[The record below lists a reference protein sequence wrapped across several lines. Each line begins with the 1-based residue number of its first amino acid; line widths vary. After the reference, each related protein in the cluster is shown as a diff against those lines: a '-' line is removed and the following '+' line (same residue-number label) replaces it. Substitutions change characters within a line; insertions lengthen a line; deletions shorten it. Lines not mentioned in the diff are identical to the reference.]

1 MVLDWS
7 GLTGYPGFVYRGL
20 NLRQEISVGAA
31 NFPFAIVVERYRDT
45 EGAVR
50 GILEYPPTLVSMQAQ
65 NTDRGIARPEFES
78 DEGDSGALRRKIE
91 VDMNEGT
98 SDVDALSGETWRPD
112 ASRDE
117 TEKLEK
123 EGAVYR
129 VLVYEVAHHT
139 PANCKKRM
147 IAPWVSICQRKN
159 GAERI
164 EGHSESMPDPP
175 GSRFLELDLLDG
187 GLMATADC
195 CVHFACTGR
204 LCKNLS
210 SVLFPPRSN

>member
-1 MVLDWS
+1 LD
-7 GLTGYPGFVYRGL
+7 
-20 NLRQEISVGAA
+20 LRQEISDGAA
-31 NFPFAIVVERYRDT
+31 NLPSALVVERYRDT

-50 GILEYPPTLVSMQAQ
+50 GILEYPPTLMRMQSQ
-65 NTDRGIARPEFES
+65 NTDRGIVRREFVS
-78 DEGDSGALRRKIE
+78 DEGDSGALRRKTE

-98 SDVDALSGETWRPD
+98 SDVDALFGETWRPD
-112 ASRDE
+112 ASHDE
-117 TEKLEK
+117 RERLEK
-123 EGAVYR
+123 AGVVYR
-129 VLVYEVAHHT
+129 VLVYEKAHHT

-147 IAPWVSICQRKN
+147 TAPWVSICQRKN

-164 EGHSESMPDPP
+164 ERHSESMPDPL

-195 CVHFACTGR
+195 CVHFACTDR

-210 SVLFPPRSN
+210 SLLFPPRSN